1 MKKRIMMSIVLICT
15 VSLAI
20 FTGCSKKEAAATT
33 DKVYELKLG
42 HVAEPDNP
50 YALGGQRFAD
60 RMDELTGGKVKI
72 TIFPSSQLGS
82 QQKLIESLVLGNL
95 DFAMTSTAVLGQFE
109 PDLLVFGYPY
119 MFDSRNHAYAALDSI
134 GIEVASN
141 LEPKGVKLLGF
152 FENGIRHMI
161 NNKKAIYTPEDM
173 EDLKMRVMTTP
184 VYVEMMKSLGAD
196 PTPMSFGEVYSACS
210 TGAIDGLEVPAVHIW
225 QKRFFEVNKYVSLT
239 GHTYESEPLT
249 ISMKTWKKLPVE
261 YQEAMKVAVA
271 DALEYSRKL
280 ARDQE
285 SDFFQKIKESGK
297 TEINE
302 VDRSIFA
309 DATKSAWAA
318 LKTDTSEE
326 LISQIQ
332 ALN

>member
-1 MKKRIMMSIVLICT
+1 MKKRIMMSIALICT
-15 VSLAI
+15 LSLAI
-20 FTGCSKKEAAATT
+20 FTGCSKKEAVAAS

-50 YALGGQRFAD
+50 YALGAQKFAD
-60 RMDELTGGKVKI
+60 RMAELTDGKVKV

-95 DFAMTSTAVLGQFE
+95 DFAMSTTAVLGQFE

-119 MFDSRNHAYAALDSI
+119 MFNDRNHAYQALDTI
-134 GIEVASN
+134 GLEVAAN

-161 NNKKAIYTPEDM
+161 NNKKPVYTPEDM

-184 VYVEMMKSLGAD
+184 VYVELMKSLGAD

-239 GHTYESEPLT
+239 GHTYESEPMT
-249 ISMKTWKKLPVE
+249 ISMKTWKKLPKE
-261 YQEAMKVAVA
+261 YQEAMEVAVA

-297 TEINE
+297 TEIIE
-302 VDRSIFA
+302 VDRSLFA
-309 DATKSAWAA
+309 EATKSAWEA
-318 LKTDTSEE
+318 LKTDTSED
-326 LISQIQ
+326 LIARIQ